1 MHIHNTGTSSH
12 AQHRLKYTIYN
23 TYVATRT
30 VGQAS
35 WRSPVTHSL
44 CGYCALAQHNM
55 RLAGH
60 VHSDCITRGNA
71 LLPSCL
77 AFLSSKI
84 SEANLHCWLR
94 LICCRWASLSSAV
107 SDANLGIYCW
117 LRLICCRQNSLSSA
131 NHSLCCKTACLWSAD
146 LTAQRTLSLYLRLLN
161 RTSLCSAVP
170 KHNDLSHVLFYGVA
184 YQVPSIQKDTSCK
197 SLNLQFMEWRMY
209 HT

>member
-1 MHIHNTGTSSH
+1 M
-12 AQHRLKYTIYN
+12 YN

-30 VGQAS
+30 VGQAR

-44 CGYCALAQHNM
+44 CGHCALVQHNM

-71 LLPSCL
+71 LPPSCL

-94 LICCRWASLSSAV
+94 LICCRWASLSSTV

-117 LRLICCRQNSLSSA
+117 LRLICCRQTSLSSA
-131 NHSLCCKTACLWSAD
+131 NHSLKLSARLASCMWQQWRLGDSPYVLAHSNPLKTVTMIWNVPNPSFS
-146 LTAQRTLSLYLRLLN
+146 TASST
-161 RTSLCSAVP
+161 V
-170 KHNDLSHVLFYGVA
+170 
-184 YQVPSIQKDTSCK
+184 
-197 SLNLQFMEWRMY
+197 
-209 HT
+209 